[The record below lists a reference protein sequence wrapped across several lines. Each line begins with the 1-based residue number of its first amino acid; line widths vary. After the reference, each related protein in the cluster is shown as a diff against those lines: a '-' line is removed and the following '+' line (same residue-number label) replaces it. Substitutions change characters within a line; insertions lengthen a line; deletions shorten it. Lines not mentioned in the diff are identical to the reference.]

1 MRRRSHH
8 PVYLRARSSRQQELP
23 FPTNVLPVL
32 KDATYLMAHR
42 PALEHLLAALLK
54 SSEEAVLTVSPE
66 GTIETW
72 SAGAERLYGYS
83 KEEMIGQSL
92 RRLLPV
98 YEPPQLESLLA
109 LSNERLERDQVE
121 VGERL
126 HKNGSRV
133 LVAARRS
140 VIRGDR
146 GEAEGIL
153 EMAEALD
160 PHEAFWSPEE
170 APLSLLMEQV
180 PGLLWT
186 TDRQLRISA
195 HWGVGLPASKIRPR
209 ALVGRDV
216 RELLGAADANATPI
230 TEHYSALQGVVS
242 HFEYALGGAALE
254 IRVGPLRSSSGQII
268 GCLGAAVDVTDRKKS
283 EEQALYQARHDG
295 LTGLANYREFL
306 DRFET
311 EVRRAERNHRSF
323 TLLLLDLDQLKRIND
338 LQGHLAGNRALRR
351 LAAVMKEHCRA
362 TDLAARYGGDEFA
375 VLLIDSDRGMAEHVA
390 ERIEQRLRSDH
401 EKPQLGVSIGV
412 GVYPDDGRTTAEII
426 EAADQRLYRRKKNS
440 SGRSHSAP

>member
-1 MRRRSHH
+1 
-8 PVYLRARSSRQQELP
+8 
-23 FPTNVLPVL
+23 
-32 KDATYLMAHR
+32 MAHR

-54 SSEEAVLTVSPE
+54 SSEDAVLTVSPQ
-66 GTIETW
+66 GMIETW
-72 SAGAERLYGYS
+72 SAGAERLYGYTE
-83 KEEMIGQSL
+83 KEMIGQSL

-98 YEPPQLESLLA
+98 YELPQLESF
-109 LSNERLERDQVE
+109 LSPPNGERDRVQ

-126 HKNGSRV
+126 RKNGSRV
-133 LVAARRS
+133 LLAVRRS
-140 VIRGDR
+140 VIRGDQ

-153 EMAEALD
+153 EMAQALDSHEAL
-160 PHEAFWSPEE
+160 WSPEE
-170 APLSLLMEQV
+170 APLSLLMDQV
-180 PGLLWT
+180 PGLHWT
-186 TDRQLRISA
+186 TDQKLRVSS
-195 HWGVGLPASKIRPR
+195 HWGMGFSASKIRPR

-216 RELLGAADANATPI
+216 RELLGAADPHTTPI
-230 TEHYSALQGVVS
+230 TDHYSALQGIVS
-242 HFEYALGGAALE
+242 NFEYLWRGAVLE
-254 IRVGPLRSSSGQII
+254 IRVGPLRSVSGHII

-295 LTGLANYREFL
+295 LTGLANYREFM

-311 EVRRAERNHRSF
+311 EVRRAERGHHSF

-390 ERIEQRLRSDH
+390 QRIEQRLRSDH
-401 EKPQLGVSIGV
+401 EKPQLSVSIGI
-412 GVYPDDGRTTAEII
+412 GVYPDDGRTPAEII

-440 SGRSHSAP
+440 NERSLPAP

>member
-1 MRRRSHH
+1 
-8 PVYLRARSSRQQELP
+8 
-23 FPTNVLPVL
+23 
-32 KDATYLMAHR
+32 MAHR
-42 PALEHLLAALLK
+42 PALEHLLTALLK
-54 SSEEAVLTVSPE
+54 SSEDAVLTVSTQ

-72 SAGAERLYGYS
+72 SPGAERLYGYA
-83 KEEMIGQSL
+83 ELEMIGQSL
-92 RRLLPV
+92 RCLLPV
-98 YEPPQLESLLA
+98 YESPQLESI
-109 LSNERLERDQVE
+109 LSPSQEQSDHVE

-133 LVAARRS
+133 LVAVRRS

-146 GEAEGIL
+146 GEPEGIL
-153 EMAEALD
+153 EMAEAVD

-186 TDRQLRISA
+186 TDSKLRISA
-195 HWGVGLPASKIRPR
+195 HWGMGLPALKICPH

-216 RELLGAADANATPI
+216 RQLLGAADPHATPI
-230 TEHYSALQGVVS
+230 SEHHSALQGVVS
-242 HFEYALGGAALE
+242 HFEYAWRGAVLE
-254 IRVGPLRSSSGQII
+254 IRVGPLRSTSGQII

-295 LTGLANYREFL
+295 LTGLANYREFM
-306 DRFET
+306 DRFEA
-311 EVRRAERNHRSF
+311 EVHRAERSHHSF

-351 LAAVMKEHCRA
+351 LAAVMKEHCRG

-390 ERIEQRLRSDH
+390 QRIEQRLTSDK
-401 EKPQLGVSIGV
+401 EKPQLSVSIGV
-412 GVYPDDGRTTAEII
+412 GVYPDDGRTPAEII
-426 EAADQRLYRRKKNS
+426 EAADQRLYRHKRNAS
-440 SGRSHSAP
+440 ERSLSAP